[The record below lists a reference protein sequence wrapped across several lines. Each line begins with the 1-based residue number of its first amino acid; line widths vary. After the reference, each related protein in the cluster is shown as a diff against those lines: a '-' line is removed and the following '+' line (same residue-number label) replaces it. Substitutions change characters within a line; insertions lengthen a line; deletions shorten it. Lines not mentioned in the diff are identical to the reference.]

1 MAKKPEGALT
11 PVMNE
16 ELKKVDEQFQ
26 KYDENVKSLTM
37 DRMNLVPKPEAEP
50 QKLFSQKD
58 LEKSTDIYLKPRRR
72 IASREKFNERFRKA
86 YEFDSEMVQFQAQN
100 NEIVGESI
108 EMWTKPYAGVP
119 AEEWVVPVNKPVW
132 GPRYLAEQIK
142 RKFYHR
148 LKTEDNRVVGS
159 DNMGSYTGQVVV
171 DTTIPRLDAFPVN
184 TQRKS
189 VFMGA
194 TNFIGAS
201 S

>member
-11 PVMNE
+11 PVMND

-142 RKFYHR
+142 RKLYHR

-194 TNFIGAS
+194 TNFIGAPS
-201 S
+201 